1 MALNSAISQILL
13 RSDLNVVIIFFL
25 CISDKLV
32 ATRLLGQFYIFLRF
46 YTFVSVACRLVKE
59 TVQIVRSLKNIDI
72 SILFFAPCIY
82 LADLN
87 ILHYNLL
94 HEALT
99 TPISAAFVPVLGT

>member
-1 MALNSAISQILL
+1 MW
-13 RSDLNVVIIFFL
+13 VYIFFL

-32 ATRLLGQFYIFLRF
+32 ATRLLGQFYVFLCF
-46 YTFVSVACRLVKE
+46 YSFVSVACRLVKE
-59 TVQIVRSLKNIDI
+59 TVGNCEELENIDI
-72 SILFFAPCIY
+72 SMLFSAPCIY